1 MTVVFKYNIA
11 KGGQSCYRC
20 IFTTIT
26 VRVLYCAGESVYIGV
41 HGAAENSPIRLS
53 RGSIKMDATYMT
65 MTSQKQLTI
74 INRSDVVISFRWS
87 SFATQLAEDQFGER

>member
-1 MTVVFKYNIA
+1 MCYAGQLYYMTLLLI
-11 KGGQSCYRC
+11 S
-20 IFTTIT
+20 
-26 VRVLYCAGESVYIGV
+26 VLCCAGESVYV
-41 HGAAENSPIRLS
+41 ALRGAAEDYPIRLS

-87 SFATQLAEDQFGER
+87 SFATQQAEDQFKGRLRMNVV